1 MLLHRLNALL
11 ALVTASCIG
20 NGLHVLAA
28 PQPHL
33 QVRQSSGE
41 NGGQDNN
48 PTTIQ
53 KQIWIPLVVVA
64 ALFVVGTI
72 FACCGRRFRRTAL
85 FSVGGGVAQ
94 ASGVATGTAVPGIRE
109 LTADQL
115 VNNGNGN
122 GNNAT
127 TGANGGT
134 NRARRPRRTRRTP
147 SQISTHSLPAY
158 MKEPGEEEIVIVR
171 GADEL
176 HDDIPITVEMPP
188 VDEHGNESPRGSFEV
203 SAPSSMYAPVPHTP
217 HDMPLLHNHDHE
229 QHLSPDRPGLVT
241 RPSFD
246 SGVSS
251 GEDGPGHYPDAA
263 PAYETVVLDDPPP
276 TATSPTTR
284 QRDATSPTNERASSD
299 QQAGTGSVRRR
310 SVFASIFN
318 PRNSRLGLP
327 TITSAP
333 PIPLVPQPA
342 SPEPRSSTGHSRE
355 DSRPSLSSE
364 RDPRRS
370 RILRHQPSHSGS
382 GSMFSLLSRTRSN
395 GNLSISGAEAL
406 TSPSMISLHSISN
419 PLTHTLV
426 KTEFTYPK
434 NGPTPDQV
442 RLISSRESFARFG
455 RPYGADA
462 IAFAASSS
470 RINLEPPP
478 GFEEVAGGSGTGA
491 EGEGGRGS
499 PSSGSQ
505 DEEADTSAAN
515 TSSSSAP
522 AETQEAAPTISTHV
536 LTGVQE
542 VESPVVM
549 DQLDN
554 AIAPAP
560 SPSPSTTDVA
570 PAAGPVS
577 PTPPAVE
584 NISRATSSSPEP
596 VPLVLSPPVASLS
609 SEPAAPA
616 QASND
621 TTLPSPPVA
630 ASSKAPPSAF
640 KGTLATTPTDNS
652 FPARAASR
660 ASSFMSF
667 ATAEESPHTP
677 GPYESQFD
685 LNDDAYESAV
695 ETPVN
700 LTAPSTPRMEPRHL
714 HEGTDTTITPGR

>member
-1 MLLHRLNALL
+1 MLPRRLNALL

-20 NGLHVLAA
+20 NVLPVLAA

-33 QVRQSSGE
+33 QARQSSGG
-41 NGGQDNN
+41 NGGQDGN
-48 PTTIQ
+48 TTGVQ

-85 FSVGGGVAQ
+85 FSLSGGVAQ
-94 ASGVATGTAVPGIRE
+94 AAGVATGTAVPGIRE

-122 GNNAT
+122 NTTAANA
-127 TGANGGT
+127 GT
-134 NRARRPRRTRRTP
+134 NRGRRPRRTRRTP

-158 MKEPGEEEIVIVR
+158 MKEPGDEEIVIVR

-176 HDDIPITVEMPP
+176 HDDIPITIQMPP
-188 VDEHGNESPRGSFEV
+188 VDEHSNESPRGSFEV
-203 SAPSSMYAPVPHTP
+203 SAPSSMYAPMPHTP

-229 QHLSPDRPGLVT
+229 QQHLSPDRPALGT

-251 GEDGPGHYPDAA
+251 AEDCYPDAA

-276 TATSPTTR
+276 ATTSPTTQ

-299 QQAGTGSVRRR
+299 QQTGTGSVRRR

-318 PRNSRLGLP
+318 PRNSRLGP
-327 TITSAP
+327 PAATSAP
-333 PIPLVPQPA
+333 PIPPVPQPA

-355 DSRPSLSSE
+355 DSRPSMSSE

-395 GNLSISGAEAL
+395 GNLSVGGAEAL
-406 TSPSMISLHSISN
+406 TSPSMISLHSISH
-419 PLTHTLV
+419 PLSHTLV

-470 RINLEPPP
+470 RIDLEPPP
-478 GFEEVAGGSGTGA
+478 GFEEVAGGSGSGDQ
-491 EGEGGRGS
+491 EGRES
-499 PSSGSQ
+499 PSSGSH
-505 DEEADTSAAN
+505 EEDADTSAAN
-515 TSSSSAP
+515 RSSSSAP
-522 AETQEAAPTISTHV
+522 AEAQDAVPSLVTHV
-536 LTGVQE
+536 LTDVAE
-542 VESPVVM
+542 VESPVTV
-549 DQLDN
+549 DQPDN
-554 AIAPAP
+554 AITQAS
-560 SPSPSTTDVA
+560 SPPSTQTSTAVVV
-570 PAAGPVS
+570 PTPVS
-577 PTPPAVE
+577 LPSPAVE
-584 NISRATSSSPEP
+584 NIPRAASSSPEP
-596 VPLVLSPPVASLS
+596 APVLSSPVASLS
-609 SEPAAPA
+609 SRPVAP
-616 QASND
+616 
-621 TTLPSPPVA
+621 PSPSNETGL
-630 ASSKAPPSAF
+630 ASPLTVVPLKVPPSAF
-640 KGTLATTPTDNS
+640 KGAWATTPTDNS
-652 FPARAASR
+652 FPARATSR
-660 ASSFMSF
+660 ASSFMSY
-667 ATAEESPHTP
+667 ATAEESLHTP
-677 GPYESQFD
+677 GPYESQVD

-700 LTAPSTPRMEPRHL
+700 LTAPSTPRIEPRHF